1 MPLSEID
8 FVSPADVVGATT
20 SFFDGQIDL
29 DPASSLEANT
39 HVNAYKFFTPRYN
52 GLNQEWKAKSVYLY
66 PPRDF
71 LLSAEQPKEVL
82 LYNRRKR
89 FQKSAQRVWLEECLR
104 KYKRAEFEHAVI
116 FLTSTEV
123 ALLITQKLD
132 IDLPICILKKHPD
145 LLLDE
150 PGLPKLG
157 GTRCLGFVLYLPH
170 FLNTEQHVQRFKY
183 MFGSLGR
190 VYC

>member
-8 FVSPADVVGATT
+8 FVSPANVVGVTT

-29 DPASSLEANT
+29 DPASSSEANT
-39 HVNAYKFFTPRYN
+39 LINAYRYFTIREN
-52 GLNQEWKAKSVYLY
+52 GLAQTWKAKNVYLY

-71 LLSAEQPKEVL
+71 LTTTEQPKETL
-82 LYNRRKR
+82 LFNRRRR

-104 KYKRAEFEHAVI
+104 KYRRGEFEQAII

-123 ALLITQKLD
+123 ALLVTQKLD
-132 IDLPICILKKHPD
+132 IDLPICILKNHPE
-145 LLLDE
+145 LLIDS

-170 FLNTEQHVQRFKY
+170 YLNTEQHIAQFKSMY
-183 MFGSLGR
+183 TSLGR